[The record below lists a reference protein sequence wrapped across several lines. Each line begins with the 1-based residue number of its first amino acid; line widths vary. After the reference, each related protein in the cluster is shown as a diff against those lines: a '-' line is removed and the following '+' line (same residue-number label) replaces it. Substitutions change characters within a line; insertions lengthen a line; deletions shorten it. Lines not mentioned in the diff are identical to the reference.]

1 MIDEDTAG
9 RDAASGPPVLGLPRG
24 LELRPWTDADA
35 GALLAAGQDAD
46 VRRWNLFGVASEDEA
61 RGRIARMRERWEA
74 GTGVVW
80 AIAERGGNGSGA
92 VGLIGCNDLDPTHR
106 SAELVYW
113 LLPAARGRGLAVDA
127 VRRVTRWA
135 VEEFGL
141 HRLRLC
147 HSTANPASCRV
158 AEKAG
163 YSFEGTMRG
172 ALLHEDGWHDQHLH
186 AFLRGD
192 RLPALAADRGA

>member
-1 MIDEDTAG
+1 MINH
-9 RDAASGPPVLGLPRG
+9 DAPRGDALSGPPVLVLDDRTV
-24 LELRPWTDADA
+24 LRPWEPSDA
-35 GALLAAGQDAD
+35 GALLTAGQEPEIQ
-46 VRRWNLFGVASEDEA
+46 RWNLFTVGSAEQA

-74 GTGVVW
+74 GTGAVW
-80 AIAERGGNGSGA
+80 AIADHSGP
-92 VGLIGCNDLDPTHR
+92 VGLIGCNELDLTNR

-113 LLPAARGRGLAVDA
+113 LLPAARGRGLAVA
-127 VRRVTRWA
+127 SVRRVTRWA

-158 AEKAG
+158 AQKAG
-163 YSFEGTMRG
+163 YAFEGTMRG

-192 RLPALAADRGA
+192 PLTA